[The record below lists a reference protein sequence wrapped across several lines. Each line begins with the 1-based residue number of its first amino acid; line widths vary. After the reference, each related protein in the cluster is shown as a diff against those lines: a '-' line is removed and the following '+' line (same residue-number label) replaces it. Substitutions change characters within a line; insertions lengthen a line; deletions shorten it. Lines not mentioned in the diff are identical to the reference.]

1 VGNID
6 RRTEKRDLEQEF
18 GRFGKIRQIQ
28 IWADRHPAGFAF
40 VEYEDDRDAEDAIK
54 DLDDRQFLGSRLR
67 VEWARSTGRK
77 PPPRKR
83 SPAARRGGSY
93 RRSPSPPP
101 RNRRSRYSIIH
112 LFLLPRLGVKSSI
125 ICTNY
130 LIHLR
135 FKYVLSMFINLNI

>member
-1 VGNID
+1 MAKVYVGNID

-77 PPPRKR
+77 APPR
-83 SPAARRGGSY
+83 
-93 RRSPSPPP
+93 RRSPSPRRRSASRSPP
-101 RNRRSRYSIIH
+101 PRRSRTPS
-112 LFLLPRLGVKSSI
+112 PR
-125 ICTNY
+125 
-130 LIHLR
+130 
-135 FKYVLSMFINLNI
+135 